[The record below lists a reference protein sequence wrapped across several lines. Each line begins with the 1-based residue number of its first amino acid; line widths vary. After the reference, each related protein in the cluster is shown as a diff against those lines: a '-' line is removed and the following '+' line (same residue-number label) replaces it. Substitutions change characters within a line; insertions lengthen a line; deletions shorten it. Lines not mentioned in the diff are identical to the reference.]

1 MKPLLFKMEKTSIPG
16 CSSISS
22 SEIASSLHKFCF
34 VWVDGCVLSNFVL
47 HHETLLRD
55 VFDLSSRVPQVSC
68 LSPLLFSIYASK
80 IFDVIRSH
88 IPSVHAYADDT
99 QLYLSFCTNS
109 IYDQTSALAA
119 MEHCISDI
127 RSSMHHDKL
136 KLNDEKTEFLLIGTC
151 DQLAKVSI
159 NSITVGSVEV
169 SSAGEARDFVWG
181 LIQSLQ
187 CLLILIRRVEQ
198 HFSNFTI
205 FASSQNSYLK
215 KALRPLAYLRVH
227 YQWVWSLQQF
237 ILFCL
242 PSEAKGCGIVSQT
255 SFSVSLI

>member
-1 MKPLLFKMEKTSIPG
+1 MKMKPLLFKMEKTSIPG

-34 VWVDGCVLSNFVL
+34 VCVDGCVLSNFVL

-99 QLYLSFCTNS
+99 QLYLSFCSNS

-169 SSAGEARDFVWG
+169 SSAGEARDFV
-181 LIQSLQ
+181 
-187 CLLILIRRVEQ
+187 
-198 HFSNFTI
+198 
-205 FASSQNSYLK
+205 
-215 KALRPLAYLRVH
+215 
-227 YQWVWSLQQF
+227 
-237 ILFCL
+237 
-242 PSEAKGCGIVSQT
+242 
-255 SFSVSLI
+255 